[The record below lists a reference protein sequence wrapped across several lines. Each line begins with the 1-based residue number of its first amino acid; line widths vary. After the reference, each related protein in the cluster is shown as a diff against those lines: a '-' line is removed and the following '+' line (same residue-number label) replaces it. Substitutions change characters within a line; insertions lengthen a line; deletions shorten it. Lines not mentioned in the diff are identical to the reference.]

1 MSIVLFIQW
10 VRFDKNLPYTHTQPS
25 ECVQVECYLQNEGAL
40 VRFWYPVV
48 YLERPPPG
56 YRKSSALRGS
66 DAANMLVHRELLRC
80 EAALSSMYC
89 RRALLLI
96 QRSSQHNKEVL
107 LDHLRLVSAEC
118 LADPLCEGLSTTTSP
133 DLAPSP
139 TTALCTLNLSPLHMF
154 YASMERILG
163 EIQSAVDSVGFEKL
177 GELAQQVCDCLQR
190 TPQNFGCIELKVTES
205 KEVYD
210 VTYPDA
216 VMMVVSCVDDKS
228 ASTKPPPRYSDE
240 QLYKIFSNIC

>member
-1 MSIVLFIQW
+1 M
-10 VRFDKNLPYTHTQPS
+10 RTTPPPHTCTHAHTTCNTLQSS

-96 QRSSQHNKEVL
+96 QRSSKHTNEEL
-107 LDHLRLVSAEC
+107 LDHLRLVSAES

-139 TTALCTLNLSPLHMF
+139 ATVLQTLSLSPLPMF
-154 YASMERILG
+154 YASAERVISEIRSAIDSMEG
-163 EIQSAVDSVGFEKL
+163 EKL
-177 GELAQQVCDCLQR
+177 DVLAQKICDCLQR
-190 TPQNFGCIELKVTES
+190 TPQSFGCTELKITES
-205 KEVYD
+205 KEVFD
-210 VTYPDA
+210 ITYPDA

-228 ASTKPPPRYSDE
+228 ATKPPPRYVSDC
-240 QLYKIFSNIC
+240 LMSPGCK